1 MVHITKTSG
10 LVQVCFPH
18 KNTLWILINFTL
30 FGPIGEL
37 KLSNRSRAAIPGVCD
52 FEFAQQ
58 ILRHIIFSQGIH
70 YKTLV
75 SCRSITWPILGTFFT
90 AHFPLFG
97 LKSIK
102 KIYVFRKKK
111 IYQNKFTK
119 TYEHDN
125 YCRIMLPQHPPKIF
139 NCLIEW
145 SLSCYVSITIPERK
159 KSLNCCVWAVCHML
173 LRISNSQISISSSF
187 WLVDTFVK
195 IWY

>member
-1 MVHITKTSG
+1 MWLKIIH
-10 LVQVCFPH
+10 CFPN
-18 KNTLWILINFTL
+18 KNTLWVLINFTL

-97 LKSIK
+97 LKVVK
-102 KIYVFRKKK
+102 KIFFRKKYIK
-111 IYQNKFTK
+111 NKFAK

-145 SLSCYVSITIPERK
+145 SLSCYISVTIPERK
-159 KSLNCCVWAVCHML
+159 WG
-173 LRISNSQISISSSF
+173 IF
-187 WLVDTFVK
+187 LVKLQCYLSRSPHSTYFHELPIPDFRNFF
-195 IWY
+195 

>member
-18 KNTLWILINFTL
+18 KNTGWILLNFTL

-102 KIYVFRKKK
+102 KVIFFSEKKNLSIK
-111 IYQNKFTK
+111 INFKKLTSMTIIVELCSHSILQKSSTV
-119 TYEHDN
+119 
-125 YCRIMLPQHPPKIF
+125 
-139 NCLIEW
+139 
-145 SLSCYVSITIPERK
+145 SLSGPWVAT
-159 KSLNCCVWAVCHML
+159 
-173 LRISNSQISISSSF
+173 
-187 WLVDTFVK
+187 
-195 IWY
+195 

>member
-18 KNTLWILINFTL
+18 KNTLWVLINFTL

-102 KIYVFRKKK
+102 NIYKLYFVTKIVLTYCEKNCSKSVTSVCRPKMRRDAGVNAVFFQEKR
-111 IYQNKFTK
+111 Q
-119 TYEHDN
+119 
-125 YCRIMLPQHPPKIF
+125 R
-139 NCLIEW
+139 
-145 SLSCYVSITIPERK
+145 SLQR
-159 KSLNCCVWAVCHML
+159 L
-173 LRISNSQISISSSF
+173 SSF
-187 WLVDTFVK
+187 SGDERTLHF
-195 IWY
+195 